1 MPNAIHQTQKVGGKI
16 KVLLKKE
23 GMPQEDEL
31 VLCTVTAVQYNSV
44 FAKLDEYGR
53 TGMIHISEI
62 APGRIR
68 NIRDYVVEGKKVVCQ
83 VLRIDKEK
91 GHIDLSLRRVNE
103 MQKRKKLDQIKQ
115 EQLSE
120 KIIEFVAKKKNENAE
135 ALYNSVSEKILET
148 CPSLFDA
155 FEGVVKGEIDLS
167 KILDKDL
174 AKELTDV
181 IKLRIR
187 LHEVEVGGD
196 LKISSYAPNGVEI
209 VKEALKKAQQAK
221 GSPVIKYKGAGT
233 YSITIKSDDYKAA
246 EKTLK
251 QAVDDFLKC
260 AKEHKAIAEF
270 TRVEKE

>member
-1 MPNAIHQTQKVGGKI
+1 M
-16 KVLLKKE
+16 LLKKE

-120 KIIEFVAKKKNENAE
+120 KIIEFVAKKKNENPE
-135 ALYNSVSEKILET
+135 ALYNSVAEKILEK
-148 CPSLFDA
+148 CSSLFDA
-155 FEGVVKGEIDLS
+155 FEGVVKGEVDLA

-221 GSPVIKYKGAGT
+221 GSPIIKYKGAGT

-246 EKTLK
+246 EKSLK

-270 TRVEKE
+270 IRVEKE

>member
-1 MPNAIHQTQKVGGKI
+1 
-16 KVLLKKE
+16 
-23 GMPQEDEL
+23 MPQEDEL

-44 FAKLDEYGR
+44 FAKLDEYGK

-68 NIRDYVVEGKKVVCQ
+68 NIRDYVVEGKKIVCQ
-83 VLRIDKEK
+83 VLRIDPEK

-103 MQKRKKLDQIKQ
+103 MQKRKKLDSIKQ

-120 KIIEFVAKKKNENAE
+120 KIIEFVANKRKENVE
-135 ALYNSVSEKILET
+135 ALCNTISEKILEKY
-148 CPSLFDA
+148 PSLFDA
-155 FEGVVKGEIDLS
+155 FEGVVRGEVDLA

-181 IKLRIR
+181 IKQRIR
-187 LHEVEVGGD
+187 LHEIEVGGD
-196 LKISSYAPNGVEI
+196 IKLISYAPNGVEV
-209 VKEALKKAQQAK
+209 VKAALKKAQESK
-221 GSPVIKYKGAGT
+221 SSPVIKYKGAGT

-246 EKTLK
+246 EKALK
-251 QAVDDFLKC
+251 QAVDEMLKY

-270 TRVEKE
+270 TRIEKE